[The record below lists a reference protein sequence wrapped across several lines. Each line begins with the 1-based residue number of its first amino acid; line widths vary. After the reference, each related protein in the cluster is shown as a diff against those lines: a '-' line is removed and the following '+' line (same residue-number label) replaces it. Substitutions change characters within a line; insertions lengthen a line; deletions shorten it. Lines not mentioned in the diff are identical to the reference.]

1 MRSFR
6 PAAVPRKYLKRLFR
20 FFSGRDLTMFFL
32 MPAVVCMTRSGKAQD
47 LPYAHH
53 IVNTLTSGE
62 FAGRGYVKNGCENAA
77 GFIINQFDSLGLLPF
92 SKNYGQSFSFPVNTF
107 PGKMQVIIDGKK
119 MIPGDDFIVNP
130 FSSSANKKYK
140 LKKLEHYSSADL
152 FNCNKEVC
160 YKVVQDSLP
169 EDERKLLLGDLLSG
183 KIRSG
188 ALIFLQPVKLTWS
201 VAKDHYKIPVI
212 SVLQYFVP
220 ENAKE
225 ISIKIT
231 EKFIPG
237 FKAQNL
243 TGFVKGSVNP
253 DSFIVYSA
261 HYDHL
266 GMMGS
271 ETYFP
276 GANDNASG
284 VSMLLNLAAYFSKK
298 ENQPRNSIAFIAF
311 AGEEA
316 GLVGS
321 KYYTENPVFPLSKI
335 KFLVNLDLLGT
346 GDDGMMVVNATE
358 YPKQFHIL
366 DSLNNSHHYLNK
378 IGQRG
383 KAKNSDHYWF
393 TEKGV
398 PSFFFYTMGGIQAY
412 HDVNDKAGTLPL
424 NEFEDVFRLIV
435 AFTKLL

>member
-6 PAAVPRKYLKRLFR
+6 LAAVPRKYLKRLFR

-32 MPAVVCMTRSGKAQD
+32 MPAVVCMTNSGNAQD
-47 LPYAHH
+47 LQYAKY
-53 IVNTLTSGE
+53 IVNNLASKK
-62 FAGRGYVKNGCENAA
+62 FAGRGYVNNGCESAA
-77 GFIINQFDSLGLLPF
+77 GFIRNQFDSLVLLPF
-92 SKNYGQSFSFPVNTF
+92 SKNYSQPFSFPVNTF
-107 PGKMQVIIDGKK
+107 PGKMKVTIDGKK
-119 MIPGDDFIVNP
+119 IIPGDDFIVNP
-130 FSSSANKKYK
+130 FSSSANKKYT

-152 FNCNKEVC
+152 FNLNKDVC

-169 EDERKLLLGDLLSG
+169 EDERKLLLSDLLSG

-201 VAKDHYKIPVI
+201 VAKDHYKIPVL

-225 ISIKIT
+225 ISIEIN

-253 DSFIVYSA
+253 DSFIVFTA

-298 ENQPRNSIAFIAF
+298 ENQPRNSIALIAF

-321 KYYTENPVFPLSKI
+321 KYYTENPLFPLSQI

-358 YPKQFHIL
+358 YPKHFHLL
-366 DSLNNSHHYLNK
+366 DSINTSHNYLTK
-378 IGQRG
+378 LGQRG
-383 KAKNSDHYWF
+383 KAENSDHYWF
-393 TEKGV
+393 SEKGV

-412 HDVNDKAGTLPL
+412 HDVNDKAETLPL
-424 NEFEDVFRLIV
+424 TEFEDVFRLIV